1 MSPTP
6 YVSSSHHSNNDKER
20 LALGRDDV
28 GPLLSRNFWRSQ
40 HLHAPALIQKV
51 GAVTKNWCF
60 SELLPQSERASSI
73 FTTAAA
79 RDKVLNINPLKV
91 YNAGSS
97 LKQKHFEPHT

>member
-1 MSPTP
+1 MPWVVTMPVRYYRAIFGARSI
-6 YVSSSHHSNNDKER
+6 SMQASERHSTYPK
-20 LALGRDDV
+20 
-28 GPLLSRNFWRSQ
+28 SC
-40 HLHAPALIQKV
+40 
-51 GAVTKNWCF
+51 AVTKNWCF
-60 SELLPQSERASSI
+60 SELLPHSERASSI